1 MNLNKTKKIAIFSI
15 LVALAFI
22 LSYIE
27 VSIPN
32 PFPIPGIKL
41 GLANLVVITA
51 FYTLGNREALIIS
64 LVRIVLVGFTF
75 GNMSMM
81 IYSMAGG
88 LLSWLIMF
96 ICKKFNIFSIVGIS
110 VVGGLAHNIGQVAV
124 AVIMV
129 ENMNIIYILPIL
141 LISGVAAGT
150 IIGILGGIMVKR
162 LQGVLR

>member
-110 VVGGLAHNIGQVAV
+110 VVGGIAHNIGQVAV